1 MKAMKFKAIFGHS
14 KKLESKIENYFNQVM
29 KSIMIFQE
37 GVNDYLDG
45 NLEGIPIRASQIGK
59 IKEEAAESRRDIEE
73 FLHRE
78 MLIPDARGDVMELLE
93 SMGKIAES
101 SSKVLGNLAIEKPD
115 LTGKLRSSFQKLT
128 RLTVYA
134 IDELKNAAIAY
145 FTNIAAVKNY
155 TKKVYFYEN
164 EVDSVEEDIKQKV
177 FTTIKIERLSH
188 KMQIRYF
195 AEKIADLSDKAEH
208 IADRLNIYVI
218 KQSI

>member
-1 MKAMKFKAIFGHS
+1 MKLYEIFGHS
-14 KKLESKIENYFNQVM
+14 TKLESKIEKYFIQVM
-29 KSIMIFQE
+29 KSVLIFQE

-45 NLEGIPIRASQIGK
+45 NLDDIPIRASQIAE
-59 IKEEAAESRRDIEE
+59 IKEQAAEMRREIEE
-73 FLHRE
+73 FLYKE

-101 SSKVLGNLAIEKPD
+101 SSKILGNLAIEKPD
-115 LTGKLRSSFQKLT
+115 LTGKLRNSFQKLT
-128 RLTVYA
+128 RLTVFS
-134 IDELKNAAIAY
+134 IDELKNASIAY
-145 FTNIAAVKNY
+145 FTNIAAVKSY

-164 EVDSVEEDIKQKV
+164 EVDKVEEEIKNMV

-195 AEKIADLSDKAEH
+195 AEKIAYLSDKAEH

>member
-1 MKAMKFKAIFGHS
+1 MKIKAIFGQS
-14 KKLESKIENYFNQVM
+14 KKLELKIEDYLTQVM
-29 KSIMIFQE
+29 KSILIFQE

-45 NLEGIPIRASQIGK
+45 NLEGIPVRALEIGT
-59 IKEEAAESRRDIEE
+59 IKEEAAEMRREIEE
-73 FLHRE
+73 FLYRE

-101 SSKVLGNLAIEKPD
+101 SSKILGNLAIEKPD

-128 RLTVYA
+128 RLTVYS

-145 FTNIAAVKNY
+145 FTNVAAVKGY

-164 EVDSVEEDIKQKV
+164 EVDQVEDEIKNKV
-177 FTTIKIERLSH
+177 FTTLKIERLSH

-195 AEKIADLSDKAEH
+195 AEKIAYLSDKAEE

>member
-1 MKAMKFKAIFGHS
+1 MKLKEIFGQS
-14 KKLESKIENYFNQVM
+14 TKLESKIEKYFIQVM
-29 KSIMIFQE
+29 KSVLIFQE

-45 NLEGIPIRASQIGK
+45 NLDDIPIRASQIAE
-59 IKEEAAESRRDIEE
+59 IKEEAAEMRREIEE
-73 FLHRE
+73 YLYRE

-101 SSKVLGNLAIEKPD
+101 SSKILGNLAIEKPD
-115 LTGKLRSSFQKLT
+115 LTGKLRHSFQKLT
-128 RLTVYA
+128 RLTVYS

-145 FTNIAAVKNY
+145 FTNIAAVKSY

-164 EVDSVEEDIKQKV
+164 EVDKVEEEIKKMI

-195 AEKIADLSDKAEH
+195 AEKIAYLSDKAER

>member
-1 MKAMKFKAIFGHS
+1 MKIKAIFGQS
-14 KKLESKIENYFNQVM
+14 KKLESKIEVYLNQVM
-29 KSIMIFQE
+29 KSILIFQE

-45 NLEGIPIRASQIGK
+45 NLEGIPVRAAEIAK
-59 IKEEAAESRRDIEE
+59 IKEEAAEKRREIEE
-73 FLHRE
+73 FLYRE

-101 SSKVLGNLAIEKPD
+101 SSKILGNLAIEKPD

-128 RLTVYA
+128 RLTVHS

-145 FTNIAAVKNY
+145 FTNVAAVKSY

-164 EVDSVEEDIKQKV
+164 EVDQVEDEIKNKV
-177 FTTIKIERLSH
+177 FTTLKIERLSH

-195 AEKIADLSDKAEH
+195 AEKIAFLSDKAEQ